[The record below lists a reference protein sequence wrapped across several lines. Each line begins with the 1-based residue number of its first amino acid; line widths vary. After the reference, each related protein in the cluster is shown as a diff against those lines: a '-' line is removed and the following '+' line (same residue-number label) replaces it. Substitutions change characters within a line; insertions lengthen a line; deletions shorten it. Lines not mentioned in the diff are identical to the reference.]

1 MEEEGGRDGGGRCS
15 SSIIQRFPLS
25 ALSPPRQY
33 HRDGAKRSIPPPPAA
48 PLPRCPEGCPWPSSS
63 GPAVVFYPPTRG
75 RVSAPSGEAPP
86 SLSPGAARRGLG
98 ADAVIP
104 ERAELGLKEKA
115 SRSAA
120 CHVQP
125 SAWEELAGAG
135 HILYPYLL
143 LRIAALR
150 VHDYFLSSRCIFI
163 SRLLLFV
170 SL

>member
-1 MEEEGGRDGGGRCS
+1 MEEGAAAPQLFS
-15 SSIIQRFPLS
+15 ASPFPLS
-25 ALSPPRQY
+25 PRPGNTTETGQKDLSLPPLLPPCPGVLKDALGLPPV
-33 HRDGAKRSIPPPPAA
+33 ALLLFFP
-48 PLPRCPEGCPWPSSS
+48 
-63 GPAVVFYPPTRG
+63 PPTRG